1 MRKTRMDQQKTMIWP
16 IFTTQRSILKLT
28 INICSATISIHAIT
42 QDMVAGILLPLV
54 IIITVDIDQHIEG
67 EEDTSVILL
76 VPAQLLLKIQLKL

>member
-1 MRKTRMDQQKTMIWP
+1 MDQQKTMIWP

-28 INICSATISIHAIT
+28 IGICSATISIHAIT

-67 EEDTSVILL
+67 EEGTSVILL